1 MSKNEHKQL
10 RLNIIKNW
18 KERFEGKNIS
28 KISKLSG
35 LTRQTIYNARNGN
48 TLPSARTINK
58 IEEALNQINK

>member
-18 KERFEGKNIS
+18 KERFEGKNIR
-28 KISKLSG
+28 KIALLAG
-35 LTRQTIYNARNGN
+35 VERQTIYNALNGN

-58 IEEALNQINK
+58 IEEALNE